1 MPTYD
6 YRCLNCNRRFD
17 IFLTYQEYETA
28 KVLCPH
34 CQSEQVQ
41 RRIGRIRVA
50 RSEESYIEDLSDPSK
65 LADLEDDP
73 KAMGRLM
80 RRMSRELGEDMGPE
94 FNELV
99 SRLESGQSPEEIER
113 AMPQLADEIGG
124 KSSLDDG
131 PNLEGDEF

>member
-17 IFLTYQEYETA
+17 IFLTYKEYDTA
-28 KVLCPH
+28 KVRCPY
-34 CQSEQVQ
+34 CQSDQVQ

-50 RSEESYIEDLSDPSK
+50 RSEEAFIEDLSDPAK
-65 LADLEDDP
+65 MADLEDDP

-80 RRMSRELGEDMGPE
+80 RKMSSELGEDMGPE

-99 SRLESGQSPEEIER
+99 SRLESGQSPEEIEQ

-131 PNLEGDEF
+131 PNLEGDDF